1 MLNELQIKKLLK
13 KSLEQFIDSLKS
25 RSLYFAQYEAECK
38 AYMKVL
44 NDKEMLNRYEF
55 LNIDN
60 SKVLLK
66 ELEEYIE
73 ENDRVSRAINNI
85 FKEAGYG
92 EVRVITD
99 TGILVRDIH
108 DKYKLHDYLYTVD
121 EDKDIIYIRDYDDKL
136 IFEKFIQS
144 YQKPFS
150 FTIDKKIQEE
160 I

>member
-13 KSLEQFIDSLKS
+13 KSLEKYINSLKS
-25 RSLYFAQYEAECK
+25 SSLYFAQYEAECK

-44 NDKEMLNRYEF
+44 NDKEMLNKYEF

-85 FKEAGYG
+85 LKEAEYEVSSIG
-92 EVRVITD
+92 ENY
-99 TGILVRDIH
+99 ILVKKPY
-108 DKYKLHDYLYTVD
+108 DKFRLDTYEYTVD
-121 EDKDIIYIRDYDDKL
+121 TDNDVIYIRDEDDIL
-136 IFEKFIQS
+136 VFEKSIQS
-144 YQKPFS
+144 YQ
-150 FTIDKKIQEE
+150 
-160 I
+160 

>member
-13 KSLEQFIDSLKS
+13 KSLEKFIDSLKS
-25 RSLYFAQYEAECK
+25 RGLYFAQYEAECQ

-66 ELEEYIE
+66 EIEEYIE
-73 ENDRVSRAINNI
+73 ENDRVAKAIKNI

-92 EVRVITD
+92 EIRVITD

-108 DKYKLHDYLYTVD
+108 DQYKLHDYLYTVD
-121 EDKDIIYIRDYDDKL
+121 EDKDIIYIRDYDDIL
-136 IFEKFIQS
+136 VFEKTIQN
-144 YQKPFS
+144 YQ
-150 FTIDKKIQEE
+150 
-160 I
+160 

>member
-1 MLNELQIKKLLK
+1 MLNELQIKKIFK
-13 KSLEQFIDSLKS
+13 KSLEKFIDSLKS

-38 AYMKVL
+38 TYMKVL
-44 NDKEMLNRYEF
+44 NDKEMLNKYEF

-73 ENDRVSRAINNI
+73 ENDRVAKAINNI

-108 DKYKLHDYLYTVD
+108 DQYKLHDYLYTVD

-136 IFEKFIQS
+136 VFEKFIQS

>member
-13 KSLEQFIDSLKS
+13 KSLEKFIDSLKS

-44 NDKEMLNRYEF
+44 NDKEMLNKYEF
-55 LNIDN
+55 LHIDN
-60 SKVLLK
+60 SPVLLK

-73 ENDRVSRAINNI
+73 ENDRVAKAINNI

-108 DKYKLHDYLYTVD
+108 DQYELHDYLYAVD

-136 IFEKFIQS
+136 VFEKSIQS
-144 YQKPFS
+144 YQEPFA
-150 FTIDKKIQEE
+150 FTINEK
-160 I
+160 